1 VFNIS
6 MKVTKVQKAL
16 VYVSDKRVWSTLMKA
31 KDRQVYEYSP

>member
-1 VFNIS
+1 

-16 VYVSDKRVWSTLMKA
+16 ICMSDKHEFGRSTSMKA